1 MNRKEIIRSLAFM
14 GVITLVVAAG
24 LTYANPEHWADIIVC
39 SLVFTV
45 FIGTSIRGMIYLLQ
59 GRLDRMGQRTRLSV
73 LFLIYLVAG
82 FAGTEIGYYLLRTF
96 VYSGRFDLGSHLR
109 LLLFNLVLAT
119 IFGSAAFVYYS
130 LLGRASAM
138 ARKLREKEITEER
151 LERLRMQAELDALQA
166 KVNPHFLFNTLNS
179 IASLISENPAAAEA
193 TVEKLSGLFRYT
205 LRRGGEADVPLSEE
219 LEIVRAY
226 LEIEKVRFG
235 DRLRFSIRAGG
246 GTGDV
251 RVPPMIVQP
260 LVENSIKHAIAVDPA
275 GGSVDVEASLTDGK
289 CVITV
294 KDSGKGFEPAE
305 GGFGLRSIS
314 ERLNLLYGDRAS
326 LAIDRDGSTL
336 IRITIPLERP

>member
-1 MNRKEIIRSLAFM
+1 MIRKDFIRSVAFM
-14 GVITLVVAAG
+14 GVITLIVATG
-24 LTYANPEHWADIIVC
+24 LTYYSPEHWAGNLLGA
-39 SLVFTV
+39 LVFTV
-45 FIGTSIRGMIYLLQ
+45 CIGSSIQGMVALARP
-59 GRLDRMGQRTRLSV
+59 RLERLGYWPRLVV

-82 FAGTEIGYYLLRTF
+82 FAGTEIGYFMLKFLFYGGNLD
-96 VYSGRFDLGSHLR
+96 VGSHLR
-109 LLLFNLVLAT
+109 LLLLNLVLAT

-138 ARKLREKEITEER
+138 ARTLREKEINEER

-205 LRRGGEADVPLSEE
+205 LRRGQQADVPLSEE
-219 LEIVRAY
+219 LEIVRSY
-226 LEIEKVRFG
+226 LEIEKVRLG
-235 DRLRFSIRAGG
+235 DRLHFSIRSGDGA
-246 GTGDV
+246 GDV

-260 LVENSIKHAIAVDPA
+260 LVENSIKHAIAADPA
-275 GGSVDVEASLTDGK
+275 GGSIDVEAGLMDGK

-294 KDSGKGFEPAE
+294 KDSGKGFAPAE

-314 ERLNLLYGDRAS
+314 ERLNLVYGGRAS
-326 LAIDRDGSTL
+326 LAIDRDGSSL
-336 IRITIPLERP
+336 IRISIPLERP